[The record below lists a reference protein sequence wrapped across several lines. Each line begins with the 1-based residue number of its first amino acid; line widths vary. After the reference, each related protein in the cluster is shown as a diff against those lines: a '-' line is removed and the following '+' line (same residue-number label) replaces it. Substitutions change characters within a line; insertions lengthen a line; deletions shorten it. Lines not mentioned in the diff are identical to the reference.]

1 MFILKASGPALTVKE
16 AAVLA
21 KVTEKVVR
29 HEMSARILRPRRKAR
44 KRVEL
49 GASAVFYLSLVSRL
63 PFELSKGDRRDLFEF
78 LSGDRNERGRWRR
91 EADRLVLRGDL
102 AVVLPTKEVAR
113 SVRARLK
120 LFESGKKRVV
130 SRADTL
136 GGEPVFEGT
145 RVSVRHVGELVKKG
159 VPIETLHEDFP
170 KLSDTDFDFA
180 RIFVD
185 LGRPPGRPRKLK
197 LTRQ

>member
-1 MFILKASGPALTVKE
+1 MFMFKASGPALTVKE

-78 LSGDRNERGRWRR
+78 LSGDRTERGRWRR
-91 EADRLVLRGDL
+91 EADRLVLRGDQIG
-102 AVVLPTKEVAR
+102 
-113 SVRARLK
+113 RA
-120 LFESGKKRVV
+120 
-130 SRADTL
+130 
-136 GGEPVFEGT
+136 
-145 RVSVRHVGELVKKG
+145 HV
-159 VPIETLHEDFP
+159 
-170 KLSDTDFDFA
+170 
-180 RIFVD
+180 
-185 LGRPPGRPRKLK
+185 
-197 LTRQ
+197 

>member
-1 MFILKASGPALTVKE
+1 M
-16 AAVLA
+16 
-21 KVTEKVVR
+21 
-29 HEMSARILRPRRKAR
+29 
-44 KRVEL
+44 
-49 GASAVFYLSLVSRL
+49 
-63 PFELSKGDRRDLFEF
+63 
-78 LSGDRNERGRWRR
+78 
-91 EADRLVLRGDL
+91 RGDL
-102 AVVLPTKEVAR
+102 SVVLPTKEVAR

-159 VPIETLHEDFP
+159 VPLETLHEDFP
-170 KLSDTDFDFA
+170 KLSGSDFAFA

-185 LGRPPGRPRKLK
+185 LGGGDA
-197 LTRQ
+197 